1 MTVRLLL
8 DLADAVGRVADGRT
22 VKVPVETDDGAAL
35 AARWCEKTGHTFLT
49 WRGDHVE
56 LRRGRTAEP
65 TDEIPAA
72 EWPARRLWLYAN
84 FDCNLACSY
93 CCVSSSPRTPRR
105 ELGLELV
112 RQIVAEA
119 PAVGARELYVTGGEP
134 FLLPDIADVLRACA
148 DVLPTTVLTNAMLF
162 RRLRL
167 AALEALPR
175 DGVTLQISLDS
186 ATAELHDRQRGAG
199 SHARALAGIAT
210 ALDLGFRVRIAA
222 TLDGGQ
228 GAEERDLHELC
239 DRLGIPLTDRLIR
252 RIAMEGAATTGLV
265 ITRESLVPEICLTAD
280 GVYWHPV
287 GATDPTMLVTTQ
299 LLPLSQAVDA
309 VVLEYQG
316 YRRRHDEVALSFPC
330 A

>member
-1 MTVRLLL
+1 MTVHLLL

-22 VKVPVETDDGAAL
+22 VSVQVETQAAAAV
-35 AARWCEKTGHTFLT
+35 AARWCEKTGHTFVT

-56 LRRGRTAEP
+56 LRRGRAPDP
-65 TDEIPAA
+65 TGEIPAA

-112 RQIVAEA
+112 RRIVAEA
-119 PAVGARELYVTGGEP
+119 PAVGAKELYVTGGEP
-134 FLLPDIADVLRACA
+134 FLLPEIAAQLRACA

-162 RRLRL
+162 HGRKL
-167 AALEALPR
+167 AALESVPR

-186 ATAELHDRQRGAG
+186 ATPRLHDGQRGAG
-199 SHARALAGIAT
+199 AHARALAGITT

-222 TLDGGQ
+222 TLAGGQ
-228 GAEERDLHELC
+228 ATEERDLHALC
-239 DRLGIPLTDRLIR
+239 DRLGIALADRLIR
-252 RIAMEGAATTGLV
+252 RIAKEGAATTGLV
-265 ITRESLVPEICLTAD
+265 VTRESLVPEVCITAD
-280 GVYWHPV
+280 GVFWHPV
-287 GATDPTMLVTTQ
+287 GATDPLMLVTTE
-299 LLPLSQAVDA
+299 LLPLADAVDA
-309 VVLEYQG
+309 VVAEYQG
-316 YRRRHDEVALSFPC
+316 YRQRRDEVALSFPC